1 MTERFIKNDLTL
13 KRWRV
18 FRANRLSRISLQAV
32 LLFIALSLTAEFWA
46 NSKPLILFHGGKLF
60 FPVVRDYSPSRFQR
74 ADAPQ
79 KHASAFVMDYKTL
92 SLKEGDWALW
102 PPVRW
107 DPYESNR
114 TAEQYPSPPGKSN
127 WFGTDDRGRDV
138 LARLLYGCR
147 YSLMFA
153 VSVWILSYL
162 AGFAAGGLMGYFG
175 GKTDLI
181 GQRVTEIMDCLPTL
195 LVFITLTTAL
205 GKSFVFM
212 VLFFSFM
219 GWMWIS
225 FYIRAEFLRLRKRAF
240 AEAARAQGR
249 SHLSVLFK
257 HIAPNALNPLITF
270 SPFYLSAMISAL
282 AVLDYLGFG
291 TPPPTPSWGE
301 LLSQA
306 ERHITTAWWL
316 AVFPS
321 LFLFLTLLALTFVG
335 YGVRDAFDPRE
346 I

>member
-13 KRWRV
+13 KRL
-18 FRANRLSRISLQAV
+18 RAFKARPLSRISLQAV

-46 NSKPLILFHGGKLF
+46 NSKPLILFHGGELF
-60 FPVVRDYSPSRFQR
+60 FPVVRNYSPSRFQT
-74 ADAPQ
+74 AGA
-79 KHASAFVMDYKTL
+79 AGESAAAFVMDYKAL
-92 SLKEGDWALW
+92 ALKKGDWALW

-127 WFGTDDRGRDV
+127 WLGTDDRGRDV

-153 VSVWILSYL
+153 VSVWLLSYL
-162 AGFAAGGLMGYFG
+162 TGSIAGALMGYFG

-181 GQRVTEIMDCLPTL
+181 GQRVTEILDCLPAF
-195 LVFITLTTAL
+195 LVFITLATAL
-205 GKSFVFM
+205 GKSFLFLF
-212 VLFFSFM
+212 LFFSFM
-219 GWMWIS
+219 GWMGIS
-225 FYIRAEFLRLRKRAF
+225 FYMRAEFLRLRKRAF

-249 SHLSVLFK
+249 SHFSVILK
-257 HIAPNALNPLITF
+257 HIVPNALNPLITF
-270 SPFYLSAMISAL
+270 SPFALSALIGLL

-291 TPPPTPSWGE
+291 MPPPTPSWGE